1 MFIVK
6 NKNCIALALVSQIA
20 VESAAAQ
27 CNMILEDKHNY
38 EVISGNALNV
48 LGALVPGGALVS
60 VAATAAAAVASASAD
75 RSKTESK
82 SEKEILLRDFFR
94 KTQPKPEITDLNKI
108 GFRMA
113 SENASTADCQIKVT
127 ITKSRL
133 VGGDYKGN
141 SIEQT
146 FDIVRISN
154 GDNKEIKDI
163 KIDSTVALLFF
174 QPKPPKR
181 MKEDSRTGKYIDVT
195 SPMIEPDIYNQKV
208 ANLYGKVTVNHL
220 SRALKKA
227 KFTDK

>member
-1 MFIVK
+1 MLRLQIK
-6 NKNCIALALVSQIA
+6 NWIALALVSQIS
-20 VESAAAQ
+20 VESSAAQ
-27 CNMILEDKHNY
+27 CDMILEDRHNY
-38 EVISGNALNV
+38 EVVSGSALGV
-48 LGALVPGGALVS
+48 LGARVPGGALVN
-60 VAATAAAAVASASAD
+60 VAAAAAAGVASASVD

-82 SEKEILLRDFFR
+82 SEKEILLRDFLR
-94 KTQPKPEITDLNKI
+94 RTQPKPEIADLNKI

-113 SENASTADCQIKVT
+113 SESVSTADCQIKVT

-133 VGGDYKGN
+133 VGGRYGGDI
-141 SIEQT
+141 IEQT
-146 FDIVRISN
+146 FDISRTLN
-154 GDNKEIKDI
+154 GETLANNDLR
-163 KIDSTVALLFF
+163 IDSVIRLLIF
-174 QPKPPKR
+174 QPKPSKR

>member
-6 NKNCIALALVSQIA
+6 SKNWIALALVSQIA
-20 VESAAAQ
+20 VESAAEQ
-27 CNMILEDKHNY
+27 CDMFLEDKHNY
-38 EVISGNALNV
+38 EVLSGSGLGV
-48 LGALVPGGALVS
+48 LGALVPGGALLTG
-60 VAATAAAAVASASAD
+60 AAAGLAAVASASAD
-75 RSKTESK
+75 LSKTGNQ
-82 SEKEILLRDFFR
+82 SEKEIGLRDFLR
-94 KTQPKPEITDLNKI
+94 RTQPKPEIADLNKI

-113 SENASTADCQIKVT
+113 SESVSTADCQIKIT

-133 VGGDYKGN
+133 VGGRYGGDI
-141 SIEQT
+141 IEQT
-146 FDIVRISN
+146 FDISRTLNGETVSN
-154 GDNKEIKDI
+154 NNLR
-163 KIDSTVALLFF
+163 IDSVIRLLIF

-227 KFTDK
+227 NFTDK